1 MRTRPSLS
9 LLAAALVLAP
19 TSAYAVEYDGR
30 VTAGVYQSKETLAEP
45 SAGSQTNDSW
55 AYLARAFLDLTAIGP
70 YHNEFVVDVHDRY
83 DYFGQVDRERLVLS
97 DANEPEL
104 RQLAVK
110 YPYEGD
116 DLYWSLGRFPIAHAG
131 VLALDGAELG
141 YGLTNTWRL
150 GLFGGLVPASKKYNE
165 TDKPDPDDREVGLY
179 SVYETKNQD
188 WFHHTY
194 FANSFIVEQA
204 SLTPETLEGLTGDD
218 TTNVLTS
225 GAATET
231 PATKTSTT
239 SVRWYTNLIYQ
250 SGQGSRLTALSYLYL
265 TPKAYLRNFWLAY
278 YRELTRTLTS
288 TVSLT
293 HLDLTEYDKVKDIRE
308 TIAPSAYEQGKGE
321 LKQKIGRRVEMKYEA
336 LYGKRTAD
344 GLNKWQV
351 AAGPV
356 VSQVF
361 RSHVEA
367 SLRLGY
373 RKNFL
378 SHDDF
383 AKVGVMYYARS
394 FDIGVTEQAV
404 IERHDDGRT
413 LHPMFSELSFDGLV
427 GQNILAGVALEYAK
441 DENATVTSGLLTLGY
456 RINSKQMTPVR
467 DQAPPLDRL

>member
-1 MRTRPSLS
+1 
-9 LLAAALVLAP
+9 VC
-19 TSAYAVEYDGR
+19 AVEYDGR
-30 VTAGVYQSKETLAEP
+30 VTTGIYQSKETLTEP

-70 YHNEFVVDVHDRY
+70 YHNEFVVDLHDRY

-110 YPYEGD
+110 YPFEGD
-116 DLYWSLGRFPIAHAG
+116 DLFWSFGRFPIADAG
-131 VLALDGAELG
+131 ILALDGAELG
-141 YGLTNTWRL
+141 YGLTKTWRL
-150 GLFGGLVPASKKYNE
+150 GLFGGLVPTSKKYNQA
-165 TDKPDPDDREVGLY
+165 DKPNPDDREAGIY
-179 SVYETKNQD
+179 TVYETKNRD

-194 FANSFIVEQA
+194 FANSFVVEQA
-204 SLTPETLEGLTGDD
+204 SLSPETLEGLTTDD
-218 TTNVLTS
+218 ATDSSKAT
-225 GAATET
+225 TET
-231 PATKTSTT
+231 PTKTFTN
-239 SVRWYTNLIYQ
+239 SVLWYANLIYQ
-250 SGQGSRLTALSYLYL
+250 RSKGSRLTALSYLYL
-265 TPKAYLRNFWLAY
+265 TPKAYLRNFWLSY

-308 TIAPSAYEQGKGE
+308 TIAPSAYEQGKAE
-321 LKQKIGRRVEMKYEA
+321 LNQKIGRRVEMKYEA

-344 GLNKWQV
+344 GLSKWQV

-383 AKVGVMYYARS
+383 AKVGLMYYARS

-413 LHPMFSELSFDGLV
+413 LHPMISELSFDGLV
-427 GQNILAGVALEYAK
+427 GHSVLAGAALEYAK

-456 RINSKQMTPVR
+456 RVNSKQMTPVR
-467 DQAPPLDRL
+467 DQAPPAGLL